1 MGASGGIGPVGGTA
15 AAAGRYNGHAMLPQQ
30 LHYPGRQGHLALA
43 RNLGALPG
51 CVPPTHRLERQPQ
64 RWSIWAEHRETADQ
78 ESRRKPVQP
87 GAVLRTSRRRDGW

>member
-43 RNLGALPG
+43 EHAIWVHCQDACRPRIGQNGNLSGGAFGRNIGK
-51 CVPPTHRLERQPQ
+51 RQIKNHAV
-64 RWSIWAEHRETADQ
+64 S
-78 ESRRKPVQP
+78 QP